1 MAKRIKI
8 KSITEVSSCAKGINP
23 LANTVLAKAKP
34 SSVFEEPVVKGIFE
48 DMLKKNEINEM
59 FWNMR
64 YAMDDAISEI
74 FYDNDIAMEDKAS
87 KIKEVVSS
95 YSTVVDQ
102 LLTNVAK
109 SKEKES
115 LEMGNDKD
123 TNFTQEQLDAAI
135 AKAVEEAMSKGQP
148 EVERLTKIAAM
159 TAVEKG
165 HYDILK
171 GDDQTAFLNAT
182 SEERGKIIEKSKKTD
197 ETFTTPDGVIVSKA
211 EVGDVAYAVLKSQ
224 QASIARAQQEAA
236 MEKAKR
242 EESELIHKAESTYAN
257 LPGEP
262 STKAAILKS
271 LETIKDES
279 VRKSAEELLSAANVA
294 FGQLFQAVSTPE
306 SSVSNLQIVKSN
318 VGFSKSADDAALEL
332 DQKADTLVAKEGIS
346 KAEAYS
352 RLLRDPECVELA
364 KAAKQTKATG

>member
-1 MAKRIKI
+1 
-8 KSITEVSSCAKGINP
+8 
-23 LANTVLAKAKP
+23 
-34 SSVFEEPVVKGIFE
+34 
-48 DMLKKNEINEM
+48 
-59 FWNMR
+59 
-64 YAMDDAISEI
+64 
-74 FYDNDIAMEDKAS
+74 
-87 KIKEVVSS
+87 
-95 YSTVVDQ
+95 
-102 LLTNVAK
+102 
-109 SKEKES
+109 
-115 LEMGNDKD
+115 MGNDKD